1 MIAGPLA
8 FDRPWFLLA
17 ALPLAFLLWHL
28 WRLPVSAAP
37 QWEKV
42 IDAHLLPHLL
52 SVGQQQSE
60 TGQRLR
66 LGIAAAL
73 AILALAGPSVDAQ
86 QGNAFRREA
95 TRLLVVD
102 LSRPPG
108 EAVADLE
115 GIKQKILDLLQAM
128 PEGNTGLIVYAG
140 EPYLVVPPTSD
151 PANVALFVREL
162 TGDALPVPGNRPE
175 YALALAGRSLAN
187 SPGGQG
193 DIIWITATP
202 PLELHLDRAPQARLA
217 IWSPPAS
224 GAPSP
229 GPGAQAAL
237 RASFTEDQR
246 DIASLS
252 AFLAAST
259 RETEKVSAARRKAI
273 GYWLLLPLLLLLAPG
288 IRQGRAGLLT
298 LPALLFVLLM
308 PGPADA
314 GEQYPALLANRLAWR
329 HFQDGDVLQASR
341 HFRDAHWR
349 AAANY
354 RLGQYAA
361 AADDWAR
368 LDDPVAHYN
377 RGNALARQGRYLE
390 ALDAYDRSLAQRPD
404 DADTRHNRNLVERL
418 LRQDRSPDTSSG
430 GQPPPAGKAP
440 PTSGKEN
447 APQEQEA
454 ARLAE
459 QWLRQVPERGGT
471 LFRRKIMIEHQR
483 RLSGAAERAW

>member
-1 MIAGPLA
+1 MAGSLA

-17 ALPLAFLLWHL
+17 ALPLAFLLWRQ

-37 QWEKV
+37 QWAKV
-42 IDAHLLPHLL
+42 VDAHLLPHLL
-52 SVGQQQSE
+52 TVGQSRSE

-66 LGIAAAL
+66 LGIAALL
-73 AILALAGPSVDAQ
+73 ATLALAGPSVDTQ

-102 LSRPPG
+102 LSPPPG
-108 EAVADLE
+108 DTAADLE
-115 GIKQKILDLLQAM
+115 GIRQKILDLLHAM

-162 TGDALPVPGNRPE
+162 SGDALPVPGSRPE
-175 YALALAGRSLAN
+175 YALALASRTLAN
-187 SPGGQG
+187 SPEGKG
-193 DIIWITATP
+193 DVVWITATP
-202 PLELHLDRAPQARLA
+202 PRELHLDRAPHARLA

-224 GAPSP
+224 GAPPP
-229 GPGAQAAL
+229 GPAPRAAL
-237 RASFTEDQR
+237 HASFSEDQR

-259 RETEKVSAARRKAI
+259 RETEKVSAAERQAI

-298 LPALLFVLLM
+298 LPALLFTLLM
-308 PGPADA
+308 PVPADA
-314 GEQYPALLANRLAWR
+314 GEPYPALLANRLAWR

-341 HFRDAHWR
+341 LFRDAHWR
-349 AAANY
+349 AAAHY

-368 LDDPVAHYN
+368 LDDPVADYN
-377 RGNALARQGRYLE
+377 RGNALARLGRYPE
-390 ALDAYDRSLAQRPD
+390 ALDAYDRSLARRPD
-404 DADTRHNRNLVERL
+404 DADTRHNRGLVERL
-418 LRQDRSPDTSSG
+418 LRQERSPDAGSG
-430 GQPPPAGKAP
+430 GQPPPTG
-440 PTSGKEN
+440 GQEN
-447 APQEQEA
+447 APQEREA

-471 LFRRKIMIEHQR
+471 LFRRKIASEHQR
-483 RLSGAAERAW
+483 RLSGTTERAW